1 MLWMQEESQIS
12 LNTVDSV
19 ESFVSDIQT
28 GNWDAVLQFCSTL
41 KLPTSQLFEL
51 YEQVHHNIK
60 FINFFFTE
68 DAMNQHLE
76 DYQEDFVNPFTHI
89 RSMAYND
96 EVKEVLKF
104 LVSLD
109 ELVLPEHNNEAYE

>member
-1 MLWMQEESQIS
+1 MPAIEVTDEQYKFFTLLSAKMKTQD
-12 LNTVDSV
+12 NRMT
-19 ESFVSDIQT
+19 SFPVYCIYD
-28 GNWDAVLQFCSTL
+28 
-41 KLPTSQLFEL
+41 KLEDGT
-51 YEQVHHNIK
+51 IK

-68 DAMNQHLE
+68 DAMNQHLA
-76 DYQEDFVNPFTHI
+76 DYQEDLINPFTHI